1 MTLQEL
7 ETADKITLT
16 KFNRAFKEGNNNFP
30 PYESKGIII
39 VRFGTCSRKNH
50 ESMG

>member
-7 ETADKITLT
+7 ETAGITLT

-30 PYESKGIII
+30 PYELKGIII
-39 VRFGTCSRKNH
+39 VRFDTCSRQNH
-50 ESMG
+50 EGMR